1 MSSMSEDTQDL
12 IPEDETIDPDIEPP
26 RQRKDPAE
34 GVESPP
40 EPEKPDRILVD
51 DPEGDEAP
59 EEPEHTTLTAEE
71 RESFSDLLTVGRR
84 TKTVSLF
91 DHKVVLASLNVDDE
105 IMIGQAT
112 KEYSNSQTFPRAWQ
126 SATVAASI
134 RSMDGEAWGQ
144 SLYADAEASVLFEE
158 KWAKVRRMY
167 PLVVQALYN
176 EVIQMEAEF
185 AELARKLG
193 KV

>member
-12 IPEDETIDPDIEPP
+12 TPEDETIDPDIEPP

-40 EPEKPDRILVD
+40 EPAEPDRILVD
-51 DPEGDEAP
+51 DPEDEAP
-59 EEPEHTTLTAEE
+59 EEPNHTTLTSEE
-71 RESFSDLLTVGRR
+71 RESFADLLTVGRR
-84 TKTVSLF
+84 TKNVVLF

-126 SATVAASI
+126 SATVAAAI
-134 RSMDGEAWGQ
+134 RSLDGEAWGQ

-158 KWAKVRRMY
+158 KWSKVRRMY

-176 EVIQMEAEF
+176 EVIKMEAEF